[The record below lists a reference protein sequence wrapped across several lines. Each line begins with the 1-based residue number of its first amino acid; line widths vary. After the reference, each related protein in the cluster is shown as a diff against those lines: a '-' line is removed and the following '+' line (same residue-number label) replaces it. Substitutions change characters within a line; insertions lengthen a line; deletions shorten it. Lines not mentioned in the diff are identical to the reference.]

1 MPAVPVEKQAYREAM
16 ARLGAA
22 VNVITTDG
30 PGGRAGFTA
39 SAVTSV
45 TDTPPTLLVCANR
58 SNDSYPAMRANGVLC
73 VNTLTPAQEGLSPIF
88 AGMTTH
94 KVDERFDGY
103 AWHTLETG
111 APALDQAVVVFDCKI
126 TQVVEV
132 GTHDVFFCSVEAV
145 RTGKAHE
152 GLIYYG
158 RGYHKVTGWPYAHA
172 GGPGRRPARRAGC
185 RVTSARTRR
194 SSRHTGHSRCRSCR
208 PSCRN

>member
-1 MPAVPVEKQAYREAM
+1 VPVEKQAYREAM

-58 SNDSYPAMRANGVLC
+58 TNDSYPAMRQNGVLC
-73 VNTLTPAQEGLSPIF
+73 VNTLTPAQEGLSPVF
-88 AGMTTH
+88 AGMTQH
-94 KVDERFDGY
+94 KMNERFDGY

-111 APALDQAVVVFDCKI
+111 APVLDQAVVVFDCRI
-126 TQVVEV
+126 NQVVEV
-132 GTHDVFFCSVEAV
+132 GTHDIFICSVEAV
-145 RTGKAHE
+145 RTGSAHE

-158 RGYHKVTGWPYAHA
+158 RGYHTVA
-172 GGPGRRPARRAGC
+172 GQQ
-185 RVTSARTRR
+185 
-194 SSRHTGHSRCRSCR
+194 
-208 PSCRN
+208 